1 MDGPAG
7 DCPAVSGRRCAAR
20 AEFANGVG
28 VENVQQTPR
37 IGIGINAEFVR
48 HEDRPFAFAVSKA
61 AEFGYEYL
69 EPCLLNGRDFLAE
82 AEYYHFRSMDE
93 DPLEVKEQLQAVG
106 LKPSAVSAHS
116 PLMRPDVSVDYLRRA
131 IRYASDLGAPV
142 VNTDEGIRP
151 EWMSEDMAWTVM
163 KYSLTMVERT
173 AARYGITVAIEP
185 HGVYTT
191 KVENLLRIVDLVP
204 SRWIKINFDTGN
216 SFLAG
221 SDPITDLAKVADR
234 VVHIHAKDIAFG
246 MADELRGHVTG
257 TPVGCACG
265 DGAVDWRKV
274 CAILRKTGYNGVL
287 SVECGT
293 VGEAERSIAHLR
305 QVLAE
310 QEAAS

>member
-1 MDGPAG
+1 MQRGAG
-7 DCPAVSGRRCAAR
+7 IAL
-20 AEFANGVG
+20 GV
-28 VENVQQTPR
+28 
-37 IGIGINAEFVR
+37 NAEFVR

-61 AEFGYEYL
+61 AELGYEYL
-69 EPCLLNGRDFLAE
+69 EPCLLNGRDLLAE

-106 LKPSAVSAHS
+106 LKPSAVSAHA
-116 PLMRPDVSVDYLRRA
+116 PLMRPDVSVDYIRRA

-151 EWMSEDMAWTVM
+151 EWMDEEMAWTVM
-163 KYSLTMVERT
+163 KYSLTMIERT

-185 HGVYTT
+185 HGAYTT
-191 KVENLLRIVDLVP
+191 NVEDLVRIVDLVP
-204 SRWIKINFDTGN
+204 SPWIKVNFDTGN

-221 SDPITDLAKVADR
+221 SDPVSDLAKVADR
-234 VVHIHAKDIAFG
+234 VVHVHAKDIAFA
-246 MADELRGHVTG
+246 MADKLRGHVTG

-274 CAILRKTGYNGVL
+274 CAILRQTGYNGVL

-293 VGEAERSIAHLR
+293 VDEAERSIAHLR
-305 QVLAE
+305 QVLAD
-310 QEAAS
+310 QEASPGPSPARLPRA